1 MGVISFI
8 RLTSRL
14 LLRLDHEEQG
24 QLVYKEWWVLHN
36 TILVDTVIRNSIHFI
51 GLKRRSSLKKLH
63 RTWWHMPAFQH
74 PGCGHTKIHIAG
86 QLGVATVP
94 SYKVRYWL
102 KTTEQTNRMPGSW
115 LSSEHWSSWGTA
127 GFDPR

>member
-1 MGVISFI
+1 MISFI

-36 TILVDTVIRNSIHFI
+36 FILVDTVIRNSIHFI
-51 GLKRRSSLKKLH
+51 GLKRRSSLKKPHL
-63 RTWWHMPAFQH
+63 TWWHMPAFQH
-74 PGCGHTKIHIAG
+74 PGCGHTKIHIPG

-102 KTTEQTNRMPGSW
+102 KTTRTNQPYA
-115 LSSEHWSSWGTA
+115 SELA
-127 GFDPR
+127 QQ